1 MKNGSV
7 LTNIPQHTSRDH
19 VIDTKGKQLLTLC
32 QTTSHIIGKGR
43 LHSNNGIGDCTYH
56 AHNGASTADY
66 LILGAHDLDNIT
78 EFAIMEKNEECRI

>member
-1 MKNGSV
+1 MKNASV

-32 QTTSHIIGKGR
+32 QATSLIIGNGR
-43 LHSNNGIGDCTYH
+43 LHSNNGIGDY
-56 AHNGASTADY
+56 AHNGASTVDY

-78 EFAIMEKNEECRI
+78 DFAIMEMNEECRT